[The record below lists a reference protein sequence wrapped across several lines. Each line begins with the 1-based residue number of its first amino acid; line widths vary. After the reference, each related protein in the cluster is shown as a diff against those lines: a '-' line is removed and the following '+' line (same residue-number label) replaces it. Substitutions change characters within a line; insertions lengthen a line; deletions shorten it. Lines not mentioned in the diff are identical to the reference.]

1 MKRFINRLFFYVNI
15 LAGIALLFSYLSTY
29 ISPAKIWV
37 LAFFGLAYPYILLVN
52 IAFMLVWMLRFKKE
66 FLLSFLLV
74 LIGINHLNN
83 FLPLRLGKTNTKGY
97 IKEGPD
103 QIKILSYNVRLFNIY
118 EWLSDPGTN
127 RDILNFIRSEHPDVI
142 CLQEF
147 YTSPKKNYQPQKIKQ
162 FFSETPYNYI
172 HYSFKNGKNSGYGIA
187 TYSRYPIVNQGTI
200 GFPKTSNDA
209 IFTDIVIKKDT
220 IRIYNNHLQSVQ
232 LQKRNYSFLDTIK
245 FRYDDEQLKEIK
257 DISVRLKTA
266 YIKRSSQVDAIS
278 KHIKSSAFPVIVCGD
293 FNDTPVSYS
302 YRKMRKGLKDAFISA
317 GQGTGSTYQGI
328 FPYFRIDYIF
338 HDNHFKPLL
347 FERVETQLSD
357 HYPIL
362 CIFELQD
369 LKENKNK
376 R

>member
-29 ISPAKIWV
+29 ISPAKIWA

-52 IAFMLVWMLRFKKE
+52 VTFMFVWMLRFKKE
-66 FLLSFLLV
+66 FLLSFLLI

-83 FLPLRLGKTNTKGY
+83 FLPLRLGKTNTKGF
-97 IKEGPD
+97 IKENPN

-127 RDILNFIRSEHPDVI
+127 QDILNFIRSEHPDVI

-147 YTSPKKNYQPQKIKQ
+147 YTSPEKNYQPQKIKQ

-200 GFPKTSNDA
+200 GFQKTSNDA

-232 LQKRNYSFLDTIK
+232 LQKRNYSFLDTLK
-245 FRYDDEQLKEIK
+245 FRYDDEQIKEIK

-338 HDNHFKPLL
+338 HDNQFKPLL

-357 HYPIL
+357 HFPIL
-362 CIFELQD
+362 CVFEIQD
-369 LKENKNK
+369 IKENKNK
-376 R
+376 P